1 MIDMAK
7 IQIKS
12 ERLTPFGGL
21 FSIMEQFDSTLSS
34 VIDSTLGLRCRSFG
48 YQYSEIIRSLMSIY
62 FCGGSCI
69 EDVTTHL
76 MNHLSLHPTLRTC
89 SSDTIL
95 RAIKELTQESISYT
109 SDMGKTYDFNTA
121 DTLNTLLL
129 NCIFASDQLKEG
141 EMYDVDFD
149 HQFIETEKYDA
160 KPTYKKFLGYRPGVA
175 VIGDLIVGIIR
186 NFYKAIIQ
194 RLDVKK
200 FGLNATSR
208 IKAFVSRFISVPAKW
223 IRTSKRYVL
232 NIYTY
237 NDAYNLWE

>member
-1 MIDMAK
+1 MVGRAGMEPMVSFVCI
-7 IQIKS
+7 
-12 ERLTPFGGL
+12 GGEHPA
-21 FSIMEQFDSTLSS
+21 SRQVQGGS
-34 VIDSTLGLRCRSFG
+34 LRCRLFG

-109 SDMGKTYDFNTA
+109 SDTGKNYDFNTA

-129 NCIFASDQLKEG
+129 NCMFASGQLKEG

-175 VIGDLIVGIIR
+175 VIGDLIVGIE
-186 NFYKAIIQ
+186 NSDGNTNVPFHGT
-194 RLDVKK
+194 
-200 FGLNATSR
+200 FSR
-208 IKAFVSRFISVPAKW
+208 HGRA
-223 IRTSKRYVL
+223 
-232 NIYTY
+232 
-237 NDAYNLWE
+237 